1 MNKLHMFVCVFRV
14 FNLQALQA
22 LETTYQALETTYQ
35 TIRLQ
40 LLMIRRR
47 KSQTS
52 LYSALLKNENAS
64 LQAVPV
70 YRKAIGD

>member
-14 FNLQALQA
+14 FNLQAL
-22 LETTYQALETTYQ
+22 QALETTYQ